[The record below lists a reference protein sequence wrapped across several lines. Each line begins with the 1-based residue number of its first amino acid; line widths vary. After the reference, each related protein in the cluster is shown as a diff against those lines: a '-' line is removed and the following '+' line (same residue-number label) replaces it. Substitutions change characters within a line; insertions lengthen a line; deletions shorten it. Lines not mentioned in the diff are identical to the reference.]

1 MIGIDFAIIGIL
13 FLSSLI
19 SLIRGFV
26 KEAFSLGGWILAFW
40 VSMSFAVSLSNLFGK
55 TIEDPTGRLLV
66 AFGTLFLLT
75 LMVSS
80 VINFFVTRLIQRTG
94 LSGTDRFLG
103 VIFGL
108 FRGILVVTV
117 LVFLAGMT
125 NLPKEPWWNDSLL
138 LFRFQ
143 AIAEWMSI
151 YLPDN
156 LTSKFHFS

>member
-40 VSMSFAVSLSNLFGK
+40 VSMSFAVSLSHLFEK
-55 TIEDPTGRLLV
+55 TIDDPTGRLLV
-66 AFGTLFLLT
+66 AFGALFLLT

-108 FRGILVVTV
+108 IRGMLVVTV
-117 LVFLAGMT
+117 LVLLAGMT
-125 NLPKEPWWNDSLL
+125 NLPKEPWWDDSLL

-143 AIAEWMSI
+143 AIAEWMSV

-156 LTSKFHFS
+156 LTSKFHF